1 MNELFAQPTCRFSP
15 SCPKSVTDTFCN
27 VRNDRSRGTNV
38 SLHARALSL
47 AWAGSSMPEQARA
60 HYMCMDSQL
69 DPRPG
74 ERGELAPRGFGWG
87 ETGGMKAGGRVHA
100 ATLPAWKKYL
110 PVVKISWPQLRNI
123 EPGSPVML
131 TFGITSPV
139 VDHHIVLCFVM
150 ITLIIIK
157 FLVCINQ
164 FNYLLIKY

>member
-1 MNELFAQPTCRFSP
+1 MNELFVQPTCRFSP

-74 ERGELAPRGFGWG
+74 ERARSPWVRMGRDWRNEGWRPG
-87 ETGGMKAGGRVHA
+87 SPGCHA
-100 ATLPAWKKYL
+100 ATLPRCHAGKS
-110 PVVKISWPQLRNI
+110 IFR
-123 EPGSPVML
+123 
-131 TFGITSPV
+131 
-139 VDHHIVLCFVM
+139 
-150 ITLIIIK
+150 
-157 FLVCINQ
+157 
-164 FNYLLIKY
+164 

>member
-1 MNELFAQPTCRFSP
+1 MNELFVQPTCRFSP

-87 ETGGMKAGGRVHA
+87 ETGEVEAQAARVSGSQDSRIPGGQKNYVR
-100 ATLPAWKKYL
+100 
-110 PVVKISWPQLRNI
+110 VVKISWPQL
-123 EPGSPVML
+123 
-131 TFGITSPV
+131 
-139 VDHHIVLCFVM
+139 
-150 ITLIIIK
+150 
-157 FLVCINQ
+157 
-164 FNYLLIKY
+164 